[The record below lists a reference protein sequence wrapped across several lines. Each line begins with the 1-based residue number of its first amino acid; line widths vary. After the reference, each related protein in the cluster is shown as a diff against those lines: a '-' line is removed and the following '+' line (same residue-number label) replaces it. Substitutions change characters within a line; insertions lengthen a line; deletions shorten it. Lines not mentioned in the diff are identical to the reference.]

1 MKQFSLFFLISILA
15 SCGTFHTKVG
25 HLRYVKVATKEVAV
39 IEKSNSKDPS
49 KIKEEYLEVGTE
61 KKEILFQ
68 AATSDLI
75 DNEEILLSENKYQ
88 DIKIEQKSTSRHIK
102 DAGDDD
108 EIVAQAIRT
117 EKKASAAMFLS
128 ITGIL
133 TIIPYLGILPLLVGF
148 IFYIIA
154 NSSRYITPFGEKRLK
169 VAKTFLII
177 DSIILLLWVIFIVAI
192 LLLW

>member
-1 MKQFSLFFLISILA
+1 MKHFSLVFLISILA
-15 SCGTFHTKVG
+15 SCSTFHPNVG

-39 IEKSNSKDPS
+39 IEKSTSKDPA
-49 KIKEEYLEVGTE
+49 KIKEENLEVAIK

-75 DNEEILLSENKYQ
+75 YNEEILLSENKNQ
-88 DIKIEQKSTSRHIK
+88 DIKIEQKSRSRQIK
-102 DAGDDD
+102 DAGDDE

-133 TIIPYLGILPLLVGF
+133 TIIPYLGLLPLLVGF

>member
-1 MKQFSLFFLISILA
+1 MKHFSLVFLISILA
-15 SCGTFHTKVG
+15 SCSSFHPNVG

-39 IEKSNSKDPS
+39 IEKSTSKDPA
-49 KIKEEYLEVGTE
+49 KIKEENLEVAIK

-75 DNEEILLSENKYQ
+75 YNEEILLSENKNQ
-88 DIKIEQKSTSRHIK
+88 DIKIEQKSRSRQIK
-102 DAGDDD
+102 DAGDDE

-133 TIIPYLGILPLLVGF
+133 TIIPYLGLLPLLVGF

>member
-1 MKQFSLFFLISILA
+1 MKHFSLVFLIIILA
-15 SCGTFHTKVG
+15 SCSTFHPYVG
-25 HLRYVKVATKEVAV
+25 NLRYVKVATEEVAV

-49 KIKEEYLEVGTE
+49 KIKEENLEVGTE
-61 KKEILFQ
+61 KKENLFQ

-75 DNEEILLSENKYQ
+75 YNEKILLSKNKNQ
-88 DIKIEQKSTSRHIK
+88 QIKIEQKSRSRQIK
-102 DAGDDD
+102 DASDD
-108 EIVAQAIRT
+108 EEIVDQAIRT

-128 ITGIL
+128 IAGIL

-169 VAKTFLII
+169 VAKAFLII

-192 LLLW
+192 ILLW

>member
-1 MKQFSLFFLISILA
+1 MKHFSLVFLISILA
-15 SCGTFHTKVG
+15 SCSSFHPNVG

-39 IEKSNSKDPS
+39 IEKSTSKYPA
-49 KIKEEYLEVGTE
+49 KIKEENLEVAIE
-61 KKEILFQ
+61 KKEILIQ

-75 DNEEILLSENKYQ
+75 YNEEIVLSENKNQ
-88 DIKIEQKSTSRHIK
+88 DIKIEQKSRSRQIK
-102 DAGDDD
+102 DAGDDE

-133 TIIPYLGILPLLVGF
+133 TIIPYLGLLPLLVGF

-177 DSIILLLWVIFIVAI
+177 DSIILLLWVVFIVAI

>member
-1 MKQFSLFFLISILA
+1 MKHFSLVFLISILA
-15 SCGTFHTKVG
+15 SCSTFHPNVG

-39 IEKSNSKDPS
+39 IEKSTSKDPA
-49 KIKEEYLEVGTE
+49 KIKEENLEVAIK

-75 DNEEILLSENKYQ
+75 YNEEILLSENKNQ
-88 DIKIEQKSTSRHIK
+88 DIKIEQKSRSRQIK
-102 DAGDDD
+102 DAGDDE

-128 ITGIL
+128 IAGIL

>member
-1 MKQFSLFFLISILA
+1 MKHFSLVFLISILA
-15 SCGTFHTKVG
+15 SCSTFHPNVG

-39 IEKSNSKDPS
+39 IEKSTSKDPA
-49 KIKEEYLEVGTE
+49 KIKEENLEVAIK

-75 DNEEILLSENKYQ
+75 YNEEILLSENKNQ
-88 DIKIEQKSTSRHIK
+88 DIKIEQKSRSRQIK
-102 DAGDDD
+102 DAGDDE

-128 ITGIL
+128 IAGIL

-192 LLLW
+192 LILW

>member
-1 MKQFSLFFLISILA
+1 MKQFSLIFLISILA
-15 SCGTFHTKVG
+15 SCGTFQTNVG

-39 IEKSNSKDPS
+39 IEKSNSKDLS
-49 KIKEEYLEVGTE
+49 NIKEENLEVGTE

-68 AATSDLI
+68 VATSNLI
-75 DNEEILLSENKYQ
+75 YNEETLLSENNNQ

-102 DAGDDD
+102 DAGDEE
-108 EIVAQAIRT
+108 EIVDQAIRT

-128 ITGIL
+128 IAGIL